1 MGIEELFWKYNA
13 VSILFTVCRGSFE
26 FFLYQ
31 SRKLSFEFDTHNSG
45 IPLAKLFHFGT
56 VKIKGLH
63 HDSGRKI
70 NPLHKYRFT
79 VKHV

>member
-1 MGIEELFWKYNA
+1 MQSQYYSRFVGEVL
-13 VSILFTVCRGSFE
+13 S